1 MTADGD
7 GHDKGPEHHD
17 SHGPGVPPPPPA
29 PAGFPGPFGH
39 FAPPPAPK
47 PGVIPL
53 RPLDLGDI
61 FGGLFATVRQYW
73 RPLYALTL
81 AVLGGAFLICAA
93 AAAAGAAAVWG
104 ALDDVFSAAGDPSA
118 ALDGRGPQLIVAGTV
133 VGVVWLVVI
142 LCATAALHSVCT
154 VVVSRA
160 VTGAPATAGDVW
172 REARPHLNSVLGTQ
186 LRVGLL
192 LAALIIVG
200 YAAAIGIFA
209 VSLAGAMN
217 GGGPGAAGVIG
228 FLFALLLALA
238 SICAVVFFSV
248 RFSFAPAS
256 AVLEQCSGR
265 TAMGRSWRL
274 VQGSWWRVCGITLL
288 VGIVVATVG
297 QVLQYAVLLIGALGM
312 AVLQPNAQEIG
323 PVGAALGV
331 GALMGVSLLLSLLTE
346 PFARLTLALLYVDVR
361 IRREGLDLALAT
373 AAGLPPHRP

>member
-1 MTADGD
+1 MTADG
-7 GHDKGPEHHD
+7 KGPEQHD
-17 SHGPGVPPPPPA
+17 NHGPGVPPPPPA

-61 FGGLFATVRQYW
+61 LGGLLATVRQYW

-104 ALDDVFSAAGDPSA
+104 TLDDVFSAAGDPSA
-118 ALDGRGPQLIVAGTV
+118 ALEGRGSQLLLAGGV
-133 VGVVWLVVI
+133 VGAVWLLVI
-142 LCATAALHSVCT
+142 LYATAALHSVCS

-160 VTGAPATAGDVW
+160 VTGAPATAGEVW
-172 REARPHLNSVLGTQ
+172 REARPHVHSVLGTQ
-186 LRVGLL
+186 LRVGVL
-192 LAALIIVG
+192 LAGLILVG
-200 YAAAIGIFA
+200 YAAAIGLFA

-217 GGGPGAAGVIG
+217 GDGPGAAGVIG
-228 FLFALLLALA
+228 FLFAMLLGLAC
-238 SICAVVFFSV
+238 IGAVVFFSV
-248 RFSFAPAS
+248 RFSLAPAS
-256 AVLEQCSGR
+256 AVLEKSSGG

-274 VQGSWWRVCGITLL
+274 VQGSWWRVFGITLL
-288 VGIVVATVG
+288 VGVIVALVG
-297 QVLQYAVLLIGALGM
+297 QVLQYAVLLVGALGV
-312 AVLQPNAQEIG
+312 AIWQPNAQDIG

-331 GALMGVSLLLSLLTE
+331 GALTGVSLLLALLTE

-373 AAGLPPHRP
+373 AAGVPPHRA